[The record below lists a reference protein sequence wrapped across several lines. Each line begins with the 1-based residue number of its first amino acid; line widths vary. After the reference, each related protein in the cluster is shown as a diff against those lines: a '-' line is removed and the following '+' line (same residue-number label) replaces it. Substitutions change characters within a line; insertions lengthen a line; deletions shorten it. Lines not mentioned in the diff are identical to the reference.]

1 MTPLSSDVRTT
12 AAGYLGLVGYHEGV
26 KLQERV
32 RAALCAGVGSEHLL
46 LLEHRP
52 VFTLGRT
59 AKPTDIVVGKRWLED
74 RGVQVADSDR
84 GGQVTF
90 HGPGQLVG
98 YPVIDLKPDRRD
110 VRKYVR
116 DLQQVLVR
124 ALADFGIDAEPR
136 HEQSVIGVWV
146 GSRKIASIGVHLS
159 RWITTHGFALNV
171 STDLS
176 FFQGIV
182 PCGLQRVEMT
192 SIEALM
198 GEAPA
203 VSAVAAACSIHF
215 GEVFDRRMIPLDV
228 NLWDWDKNEGG
239 AAAASSPRR
248 SASAID

>member
-1 MTPLSSDVRTT
+1 MR
-12 AAGYLGLVGYHEGV
+12 
-26 KLQERV
+26 LQERL
-32 RAALCAGVGSEHLL
+32 REELRSGAGPEHLL
-46 LLEHRP
+46 LLEHPP

-59 AKPTDIVVGKRWLED
+59 AKPTDIVAGKQWLQD
-74 RGVQVADSDR
+74 RGVEVAECDR

-98 YPVIDLKPDRRD
+98 YPIIDLKPDRRD
-110 VRKYVR
+110 IRKYVR

-124 ALADFGIDAEPR
+124 TLADFGIDAEPR

-176 FFQGIV
+176 FFRGIV
-182 PCGLQRVEMT
+182 PCGLQQVEMT
-192 SIEALM
+192 SIETLI

-203 VSAVAAACSIHF
+203 VSVVAAACSSHF
-215 GEVFDRRMIPLDV
+215 GDVFSREMLPFDATLREWVKDEL
-228 NLWDWDKNEGG
+228 G
-239 AAAASSPRR
+239 APAISSRRR
-248 SASAID
+248 SANAID

>member
-1 MTPLSSDVRTT
+1 MTRFGEKRST
-12 AAGYLGLVGYHEGV
+12 AAGYLGRVDYRKGV
-26 KLQERV
+26 DLQERL
-32 RAALCAGVGSEHLL
+32 REDLRSGMGPEHLL
-46 LLEHRP
+46 LLEHPP

-59 AKPTDIVVGKRWLED
+59 AKSTDIVVGEEWLQD
-74 RGVQVADSDR
+74 RRIEVVECDR

-98 YPVIDLKPDRRD
+98 YPIIDLNPDRRD
-110 VRKYVR
+110 IRRYVR

-124 ALADFGIDAEPR
+124 TLVDFGIDSEPR

-182 PCGLQRVEMT
+182 ACGLQQVEMT
-192 SIEALM
+192 SIATLT
-198 GEAPA
+198 GEAPP
-203 VSAVAAACSIHF
+203 VSVVAEACSGHF
-215 GEVFDRRMIPLDV
+215 GDVFNREMLPIDA
-228 NLWDWDKNEGG
+228 NLWEWVEDELGSP
-239 AAAASSPRR
+239 APSSPRR
-248 SASAID
+248 SANAID